1 MTLVTVISSGQAAVV
16 QSVVSFVEEL
26 NQLYGNFGV

>member
-1 MTLVTVISSGQAAVV
+1 MTLVTVISSGQAAVI

-26 NQLYGNFGV
+26 KPVIR